1 MFEYQMNELP
11 KRGFRFIGV
20 DLRGYGQSDRPW
32 EGYDYDTMAD
42 DVKAVIYTLQL
53 ENAILAG
60 FSMGY
65 AIAIRYMARHEGA
78 DVDKLILLSAA
89 AAFTKRPGYPYGMR
103 KQDIDDMI
111 ELFKADR
118 PKTLA
123 DLGKQF
129 FEKKVSPE
137 LRQWFLNLMLE
148 ASSYGTIHSGIAL
161 RDEDLR
167 KELAAITRP
176 TLILHG
182 RKDRTAPFDFA
193 KELKRGIKQSELAPF
208 ANSGHGAF
216 YEEKEKINSLIAQ
229 FSNS

>member
-1 MFEYQMNELP
+1 MNELP

-60 FSMGY
+60 FSMGG

-89 AAFTKRPGYPYGMR
+89 APAFTKRPGYPYGMR

-123 DLGKQF
+123 DLGEQF
-129 FEKKVSPE
+129 FEKKCLQS
-137 LRQWFLNLMLE
+137 L
-148 ASSYGTIHSGIAL
+148 GSG
-161 RDEDLR
+161 
-167 KELAAITRP
+167 
-176 TLILHG
+176 
-182 RKDRTAPFDFA
+182 
-193 KELKRGIKQSELAPF
+193 
-208 ANSGHGAF
+208 
-216 YEEKEKINSLIAQ
+216 
-229 FSNS
+229 FSI